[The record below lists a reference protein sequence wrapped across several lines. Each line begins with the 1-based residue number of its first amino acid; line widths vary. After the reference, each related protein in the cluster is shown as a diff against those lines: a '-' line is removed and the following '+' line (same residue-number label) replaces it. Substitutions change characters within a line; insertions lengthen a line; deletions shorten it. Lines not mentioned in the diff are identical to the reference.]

1 MVEIVIEFFHGLDET
16 GFMSY
21 DGDVFLFFS
30 PYLPDRGSAMSVIY
44 LLMSALIVLTL
55 AYRYYSAFIGAKVL
69 MLDDRNVTPAVTWND
84 GRDYVPTNKW
94 IVFGH
99 HFAAIAG
106 AGPLIGPTLAAQ
118 YGWGPGFFWI
128 LLGSVFAGCV
138 HDMILLFAS
147 VRHQGQS
154 LSVIARRDV
163 SRLTGVT
170 TAFVTLFIIIVALAG
185 LAVAVTNALYNNPWG
200 VFTIGMTIPIA
211 MIVGLYVFRIRR
223 GAILSGSIF
232 GVSAVLAAVYFG
244 APVAESA
251 IGGWFTLS
259 RETLSIILPVYG
271 FCAAALPVWLLLAPR
286 DYLSTYMK
294 IAVIGGL
301 GFGLFLVNPTVKMP
315 FLTEFVNGGG
325 PIIPGPVWPY
335 VMITI
340 ACGAIS
346 GFHALIGSGTTPKM
360 LERESQVRMVGY
372 GAMLTEAFVG
382 LMALLAAVTLVP
394 NDYFAINT
402 SAAVFAKLNMPVRNL
417 PELCRLVGLD
427 VSGRPGG
434 AISLAVGTAY
444 IFSNIGDGLQHT
456 MRYWF
461 QFIIMFEAL
470 FILTTIDAGTRV
482 ARYILQDILG
492 NLYQPLKQ
500 TDWAPGVILTSGAVS
515 FAWGYILYT
524 GDISSIWPMFGVTNQ
539 TLASLALAIGT
550 TIILRIAPRKKY
562 ALVTAVPCVFMVLTT
577 FAAGLV
583 NIRLYLAKGMIL
595 NTVLSVVVIA
605 LVTIIIIENMR
616 IWKNL
621 LKTAR
626 PVGMNDERDKVYRPL
641 PPHAP
646 DDLPLA

>member
-1 MVEIVIEFFHGLDET
+1 
-16 GFMSY
+16 
-21 DGDVFLFFS
+21 
-30 PYLPDRGSAMSVIY
+30 MSVIY
-44 LLMSALIVLTL
+44 LLISALCVLAL
-55 AYRYYSAFIGAKVL
+55 AYRYYSAFIAAKVL
-69 MLDDRNVTPAVTWND
+69 MLDDRNVTPAVTCND
-84 GRDYVPTNKW
+84 GKDYVPTNKW
-94 IVFGH
+94 VVFGH

-138 HDMILLFAS
+138 HDMVILFAS
-147 VRHQGQS
+147 IRHQGQS
-154 LSVIARRDV
+154 LSVIAKKDV
-163 SRLTGVT
+163 SRLTGIT

-185 LAVAVTNALYNNPWG
+185 LAVAVANALYNNPWG

-211 MIVGLYVFRIRR
+211 MVVGLYMFKFRP
-223 GAILSGSIF
+223 GAILSGTVF
-232 GVSAVLAAVYFG
+232 GVIAVLAAVYFG
-244 APVAESA
+244 APLAQSSIA
-251 IGGWFTLS
+251 PWFTFS
-259 RETLSIILPVYG
+259 KESLSIILPVYG

-301 GFGLFLVNPTVKMP
+301 ALGLLFVNPTVQMP
-315 FLTEFVNGGG
+315 FVTRFISGNG

-335 VMITI
+335 VFITI

-360 LERESQVRMVGY
+360 LEKETEVRMVSY
-372 GAMLTEAFVG
+372 GAMLTEAFIG

-402 SAAVFAKLNMPVRNL
+402 SSAVFAKLNMPVKNL
-417 PELCRLVGLD
+417 PELCSLVGLD
-427 VSGRPGG
+427 VAHRPGG
-434 AISLAVGTAY
+434 AISLAVSTAY

-456 MRYWF
+456 MKYWF

-492 NLYQPLKQ
+492 HLHAPFKQ
-500 TDWAPGVILTSGAVS
+500 TNWLPGVILTSGAVS

-524 GDISSIWPMFGVTNQ
+524 GDVSSIWPMFGVTNQ
-539 TLASLALAIGT
+539 TLAALALAIGT
-550 TIILRIAPRKKY
+550 TIILRISAKKKY
-562 ALVTAVPCVFMVLTT
+562 ALITALPCAFITVTT
-577 FAAGLV
+577 FAAGLM
-583 NIRLYLAKGMIL
+583 NIKLYLAKGMML
-595 NTVLSVVVIA
+595 NTVLSIVIIA
-605 LVTIIIIENMR
+605 LVTVIIVENVR
-616 IWKNL
+616 VWLTL
-621 LKTAR
+621 LRTAK
-626 PVGMNDERDKVYRPL
+626 PVGMNDEREKIYCPL
-641 PPHAP
+641 VSPHAP

>member
-1 MVEIVIEFFHGLDET
+1 
-16 GFMSY
+16 
-21 DGDVFLFFS
+21 
-30 PYLPDRGSAMSVIY
+30 MSVMY
-44 LLMSALIVLTL
+44 LLMSALCVFAL
-55 AYRYYSAFIGAKVL
+55 AYRYYSAFIAARVL
-69 MLDDRNVTPAVTWND
+69 MLDDRNVTPAVTCND
-84 GRDYVPTNKW
+84 GKDYVPTNKW
-94 IVFGH
+94 VVFGH

-128 LLGSVFAGCV
+128 LLGSVFAGSV
-138 HDMILLFAS
+138 HDMVILFAS

-154 LSVIARRDV
+154 LSVIAKRDV
-163 SRLTGVT
+163 SRLTGLT

-185 LAVAVTNALYNNPWG
+185 LAVAVANALYNNPWG

-211 MIVGLYVFRIRR
+211 MIVGVYMFRIRP
-223 GAILSGSIF
+223 GAILSGTVF
-232 GVSAVLAAVYFG
+232 GVLAVLAAVYFG
-244 APVAESA
+244 APVAESSIA
-251 IGGWFTLS
+251 GWFTFS
-259 RETLSIILPVYG
+259 KESLSIMLPIYG
-271 FCAAALPVWLLLAPR
+271 FCAAALPVWLLLTPR

-301 GFGLFLVNPTVKMP
+301 ALGLFLVNPTVKMP
-315 FLTEFVNGGG
+315 FLTQFVNGGG

-335 VMITI
+335 VFITI

-360 LERESQVRMVGY
+360 LEKEAQIRMVGY

-382 LMALLAAVTLVP
+382 LMALLAAVSLIP

-402 SAAVFAKLNMPVRNL
+402 SSAAFAKLNMPVKDL

-427 VSGRPGG
+427 VAHRPGG
-434 AISLAVGTAY
+434 AISLAVGMSF
-444 IFSNIGDGLQHT
+444 IFSNVGEGLRHT
-456 MRYWF
+456 MKYWF

-492 NLYQPLKQ
+492 HLYEPFKR
-500 TDWAPGVILTSGAVS
+500 TDWVPGIILTSGAVS

-524 GDISSIWPMFGVTNQ
+524 GDVSSIWPMFGVTNQ

-550 TIILRIAPRKKY
+550 TIILRIATNKLY
-562 ALVTAVPCVFMVLTT
+562 ALVTAVPCVFVTVTT
-577 FAAGLV
+577 FVAGFM
-583 NIRLYLAKGMIL
+583 NIKLYLAKGMML
-595 NTVLSVVVIA
+595 NTVLSIVIIA
-605 LVTIIIIENMR
+605 LVTIVIVDNVR
-616 IWKNL
+616 VWRKL
-621 LKTAR
+621 LKTEK
-626 PVGMNDERDKVYRPL
+626 PLGMNDERGRIYCPVV

>member
-1 MVEIVIEFFHGLDET
+1 
-16 GFMSY
+16 
-21 DGDVFLFFS
+21 
-30 PYLPDRGSAMSVIY
+30 MSVIY
-44 LLMSALIVLTL
+44 LLISALCVLAL
-55 AYRYYSAFIGAKVL
+55 AYRYYSAFIAAKVL
-69 MLDDRNVTPAVTWND
+69 MLDDRNITPAVTCND
-84 GRDYVPTNKW
+84 GKDYVPTNKW
-94 IVFGH
+94 VVFGH

-138 HDMILLFAS
+138 HDMIILFAS

-154 LSVIARRDV
+154 LSVIAKKDV

-211 MIVGLYVFRIRR
+211 MIVGVYMFKIRP
-223 GAILSGSIF
+223 GSIQSGTVF
-232 GVSAVLAAVYFG
+232 GVMAVLAAVYFG
-244 APVAESA
+244 APVAESSIA
-251 IGGWFTLS
+251 GWFTFS
-259 RETLSIILPVYG
+259 KQSLSIMLPVYG

-301 GFGLFLVNPTVKMP
+301 ALGLFFVNPTVQMP
-315 FLTEFVNGGG
+315 FVTKFIDGGG

-335 VMITI
+335 VFITI

-360 LERESQVRMVGY
+360 LEKESQIRMVGY

-402 SAAVFAKLNMPVRNL
+402 SAAVFAKLNMPVKNL

-427 VSGRPGG
+427 VAHRPGG
-434 AISLAVGTAY
+434 GISLAVGMAY
-444 IFSNIGDGLQHT
+444 IFSNIGQGLQHT
-456 MRYWF
+456 MKYWF

-492 NLYQPLKQ
+492 NLYKPLKQ
-500 TDWAPGVILTSGAVS
+500 TDWMPGVILTSGAVS

-524 GDISSIWPMFGVTNQ
+524 GDVSTIWPLFGVTNQ

-550 TIILRIAPRKKY
+550 TIILRIATKKVY
-562 ALVTAVPCVFMVLTT
+562 ALITAAPCAFMVLTT
-577 FAAGLV
+577 FAAGFM
-583 NIRLYLAKGMIL
+583 NIKLYLAKGMML
-595 NTVLSVVVIA
+595 NTVLSIVIIA
-605 LVTIIIIENMR
+605 LVTIIIVDNVRVWIT
-616 IWKNL
+616 L
-621 LKTAR
+621 LKTDKA
-626 PVGMNDERDKVYRPL
+626 VGMNDERGKIYCPVVPA
-641 PPHAP
+641 HAP
-646 DDLPLA
+646 DDMPLA